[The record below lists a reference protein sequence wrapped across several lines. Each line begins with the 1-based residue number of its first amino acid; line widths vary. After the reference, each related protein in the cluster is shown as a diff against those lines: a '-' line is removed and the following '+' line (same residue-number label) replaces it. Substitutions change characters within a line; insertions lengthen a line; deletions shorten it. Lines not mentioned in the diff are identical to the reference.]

1 MFRKIFLIN
10 AGLLVIVLLLSYNL
24 YKIWSKVAV
33 DIKSPPGP
41 VQEMQRPDLSY
52 SAEDVG
58 PDYAP
63 SSRMSYAPII
73 ERDLFRPER
82 EEWQPPP
89 PPEEEETEVKQ
100 AAPFPQYPGQPPQP
114 EMKKPD
120 LFGIIIIGE
129 SKRYAIMQGWGREEQ
144 QERTRKIRLADGQ
157 IREVPLPTLPGQLKQ
172 DKVTAYR
179 IGDYISEAQL
189 VDIQSDKVVLEKDDG
204 ERYEILLR
212 EPTKLDIW
220 KLSSGE
226 EETQGYPGMIPGQ
239 IPVPQFPGGQPIP
252 MQPGMP
258 VYPYMPAY
266 PVPQPGFV
274 PPGVIPQGR
283 PVAPPS
289 PQAPNLPQPTQR
301 NFPSPP
307 GFPAAGISIPPGQPP
322 YPGPFRR

>member
-1 MFRKIFLIN
+1 MFRKIFWIN
-10 AGLLVIVLLLSYNL
+10 AGLCVIVLLLSYNL
-24 YKIWSKVAV
+24 YQIWSQVAV
-33 DIKSPPGP
+33 DIKSPPGRVEE
-41 VQEMQRPDLSY
+41 VQRAETPY
-52 SAEDVG
+52 SSEDDG
-58 PDYAP
+58 PDYTP

-73 ERDLFRPER
+73 EKDLFRPER

-157 IREVPLPTLPGQLKQ
+157 IREVPLPMMPGQLKQ
-172 DKVTAYR
+172 DKVNAYR

-189 VDIQSDKVVLEKDDG
+189 VEIQSDKVVMERDDG

-220 KLSSGE
+220 KLATGE
-226 EETQGYPGMIPGQ
+226 EEMPGYPGMIPGQ
-239 IPVPQFPGGQPIP
+239 FPVPQFPGGQPIP

-258 VYPYMPAY
+258 IYPYMPVY
-266 PVPQPGFV
+266 PIPQQGFV
-274 PPGVIPQGR
+274 PPGVMPQGR
-283 PVAPPS
+283 SVAPP
-289 PQAPNLPQPTQR
+289 PQPAPGSPEPQQR
-301 NFPSPP
+301 RFPSPP
-307 GFPAAGISIPPGQPP
+307 GLPPGGLPIPPGQLT
-322 YPGPFRR
+322 YPGPIRR